1 MNCIRCNDKGIIEY
15 TGGKHHRYGNS
26 LDWAGELVE
35 ATPDDPIYKQCGCR
49 PKPVEKSVS
58 GKVYT

>member
-35 ATPDDPIYKQCGCR
+35 ATPDDPIYKQCGCK
-49 PKPVEKSVS
+49 PKPVAKSE